1 MSGWDIV
8 LRGMSGI
15 QMNMASERRTELW
28 GQCKR
33 LKDRRQVFMARLR
46 WVPPVTAEKC

>member
-1 MSGWDIV
+1 M

-28 GQCKR
+28 EQCMC
-33 LKDRRQVFMARLR
+33 LKDRRRVLTARLR